1 MRLAMVGLGRM
12 GLNMARRLI
21 HGGHEVVVY
30 NRTPDK
36 VDLMVKEGAV
46 PAYSPQEVVDKLD
59 PPRVVW
65 LMLPAGEVVDQHVE
79 TLAELLAPGDILI
92 DGANSHF
99 KDDIRRAGALEP
111 RGIHYLDAGVSGGIW
126 GLEQGFCTMVG
137 GDAADFRAIEPVF
150 ETLAPPEGYLY
161 CGPTGAGHF
170 VKMIHN
176 GVEYALMEAYGEGF
190 ELLKRSA
197 YGHALDLGRVAHL
210 WNQGSVIRSWL
221 LELLERA
228 LTEDPDL
235 ASIQGVVADSGEGR
249 WTVIEAVERGVS
261 APSIAQSLF
270 RRFES
275 QQPDAFSNRVLAAL
289 RNRFGGHRVT
299 KKSS

>member
-30 NRTPDK
+30 NRSPDK

-46 PAYSPQEVVDKLD
+46 PAYSPGEAVDKLD

-65 LMLPAGEVVDQHVE
+65 LMLPAGEVVERHVD
-79 TLAELLAPGDILI
+79 TFAGWLQRGDILI

-99 KDDIRRAGALEP
+99 QDDLRRARALKS

-137 GDAADFRAIEPVF
+137 GDEADFREIEPILR
-150 ETLAPPEGYLY
+150 TLAPPEGYLY
-161 CGPTGAGHF
+161 CGPIGAGHF
-170 VKMIHN
+170 VKMVHN
-176 GVEYALMEAYGEGF
+176 GIEYALMEAYAEGF
-190 ELLKRSA
+190 DLLKRSA
-197 YGHALDLGRVAHL
+197 FGHGLDLGRVAHL

-228 LTEDPDL
+228 LADDPDL
-235 ASIQGVVADSGEGR
+235 ASFPGVVADSGEGR
-249 WTVIEAVERGVS
+249 WAVIEAVNQGVS
-261 APSIAQSLF
+261 TPIIAQSLF

-275 QQPDAFSNRVLAAL
+275 QQSDVFSNRVLAAL
-289 RNRFGGHRVT
+289 RKGFGGHTVT
-299 KKSS
+299 KDSS

>member
-12 GLNMARRLI
+12 GQNMARRLI
-21 HGGHEVVVY
+21 RGGHEVVVY
-30 NRTPDK
+30 NRSPDK
-36 VDLMVKEGAV
+36 IELMVKEGAV
-46 PAYSPQEVVDKLD
+46 PAYSPQEAVAKLD

-65 LMLPAGEVVDQHVE
+65 LMLPAGEVVDRHVDAF
-79 TLAELLAPGDILI
+79 AESLESGDIII
-92 DGANSHF
+92 DGANSNF
-99 KDDIRRAGALEP
+99 KDDRRRAEALQP

-137 GDAADFRAIEPVF
+137 GDQADFREIAPVL

-170 VKMIHN
+170 VKMVHN
-176 GVEYALMEAYGEGF
+176 GIEYALMEAYGEGF
-190 ELLKRSA
+190 DLLKRSA
-197 YGHALDLGRVAHL
+197 FGDGLDLGRVAHL

-228 LTEDPDL
+228 LAEDPDL
-235 ASIQGVVADSGEGR
+235 ASTPGVVADSGEGR
-249 WTVIEAVERGVS
+249 WAVIEAVESGVS
-261 APSIAQSLF
+261 TPIIAQSLF

-275 QQPDAFSNRVLAAL
+275 QQPDVFSNRVLAAL
-289 RNRFGGHRVT
+289 RKGFGGHTVP
-299 KKSS
+299 KDSS